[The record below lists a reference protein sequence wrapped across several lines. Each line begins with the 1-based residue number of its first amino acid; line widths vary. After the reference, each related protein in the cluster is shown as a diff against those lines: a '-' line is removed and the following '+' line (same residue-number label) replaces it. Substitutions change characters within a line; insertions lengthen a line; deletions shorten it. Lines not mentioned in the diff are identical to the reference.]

1 MSTWYQTSKHMLA
14 DDSFYNWDDF
24 LMSLVNEFNGHSN
37 EALVQDVAI
46 RALERKHE
54 MPNGFILD
62 HILGELGLFPYVDK
76 SNSTSKDKFRRSL
89 FTTPHDE
96 SKTFHIRQ
104 AEVFHR
110 IMNGENVILSAPTS
124 FGKSL
129 IIESLVASNEF
140 NNIVIVVPTI
150 ALIDELKKKLF
161 KYKDKY
167 KIVTQVSQEPS
178 DRNIFILTQ
187 ERVLEYSRIE
197 SVDFFIIDEFYKLAP
212 VGKNDERCDR
222 LNLAFRALHAKC
234 KRFYMLGPK
243 INGLVS
249 GIEEELRCT
258 FLKFDSY
265 ATVATNEF
273 YHPLK
278 TTGKDALV
286 DIERDEILKSILTSI
301 GRKEQTVIYCKSPQR
316 VSSLMCRLLSAGL
329 LTPDDT
335 NDDLA
340 EWLADNFHNEWS
352 LVEGVKHGIAYH
364 HAQLPRA
371 VGALIVDLFNESKI
385 NILICTST
393 LIEGVN
399 TNAKNIVIYDD
410 CITKK
415 TKLDMFT
422 FNNISGRSGRM
433 FEHFVGNVYIFG
445 DKPQV
450 ELPFIDVPVVT
461 QSENASESLLLHL
474 GEDVH
479 EENKNRV
486 KKFYDQNVLP
496 MSLLIKHQGIDPNKL
511 IKFAEELIEKCNAW
525 NRMMCWDSIYPTSFE
540 LRHLSNVLFNH
551 FNISSMGGGTV
562 RSASQ
567 LHRKLVDIINK
578 VDDKELITQNFDYWN
593 GRDKTYSVDDSVQAV
608 FNFKKN
614 LVNYN
619 LPKIIYAVSDI
630 QEVIFKRFDYP
641 FGDFKPFAATLE
653 NFYYPA
659 AINSLEEFGIPNQVA
674 KKFIESN
681 RGKIEDIDSIDSVI
695 DFLINSDES
704 SYKHLSEYELGFV
717 KKALTYM

>member
-1 MSTWYQTSKHMLA
+1 MSAWYQESKKKINDPLFS
-14 DDSFYNWDDF
+14 DWDGF
-24 LMSLVNEFNGHSN
+24 LLSLVNQYN
-37 EALVQDVAI
+37 EHTNESLVQDIVI
-46 RALERKHE
+46 RALERKDE
-54 MPNGFILD
+54 MPSGFILD
-62 HILGELGLFPYVDK
+62 HVLGELGLYPYVDK
-76 SNSTSKDKFRRSL
+76 ETYTTKDKFRKSI
-89 FTTPHDE
+89 FTTPQDE
-96 SKTFHIRQ
+96 QKTFHIRQ

-110 IMNGENVILSAPTS
+110 IMSGENVILSAPTS

-129 IIESLVASNEF
+129 IIEALVASNEF

-161 KYKDKY
+161 KYKDQY
-167 KIVTQVSQEPS
+167 KIVTQVSQQPS
-178 DRNIFILTQ
+178 ERNVFILTQ
-187 ERVLEYSRIE
+187 ERVLEFKDIT

-212 VGKNDERCDR
+212 VSSNDERCDR
-222 LNLAFRALHAKC
+222 LNLAFRELHAKC

-249 GIEEELRCT
+249 GIEDELRCT

-273 YHPLK
+273 FYPL
-278 TTGKDALV
+278 TTKGKDADV
-286 DIERDEILKSILTSI
+286 DVERDEILQSILAGI
-301 GRKEQTVIYCKSPQR
+301 GRDEQTVIYCKSPKR
-316 VSSLMCRLLSAGL
+316 ASLLMSRLLKSGIL
-329 LTPDDT
+329 NSDDN

-340 EWLADNFHNEWS
+340 NWLGENFHSRWS

-371 VGALIVDLFNESKI
+371 VGALIVDLFNDSKI
-385 NILICTST
+385 NVLICTST

-410 CITKK
+410 CITRR

-433 FEHFVGNVYIFG
+433 FEHFVGNVFIFG

-450 ELPFIDVPVVT
+450 ELPFIDVPVIT

-474 GEDVH
+474 GAEVN
-479 EENKNRV
+479 EENEKRV
-486 KKFYDQNVLP
+486 KKYYDQDVLP
-496 MSLLIKHQGIDPNKL
+496 MSLLLKHQGVNPNKL
-511 IKFAEELIEKCNAW
+511 IVFAEELISKCGLW
-525 NRMMCWDSIYPTSFE
+525 NRVMCWDSIYPNSNQ
-540 LRHLSNVLFNH
+540 LNHLSTILFDY
-551 FNISSMGGGTV
+551 FGISSMGGGTV

-567 LHRKLVDIINK
+567 LNRKLIDVIQK
-578 VDDKELITQNFDYWN
+578 VDDKELIRQDYNFWRRRNKD
-593 GRDKTYSVDDSVQAV
+593 YSVDDAVQAV

-619 LPKIIYAVSDI
+619 LPKIIYAISDV
-630 QEVIFKRFDYP
+630 QEVIFKRFEYSYGDY
-641 FGDFKPFAATLE
+641 KPFAATLE

-659 AINSLEEFGIPNQVA
+659 SINSLEEFGIPNQVA
-674 KKFIESN
+674 KKVIENSS
-681 RGKIEDIDSIDSVI
+681 IEDKENIDLVI
-695 DFLINSDES
+695 DFLTESDED
-704 SYKHLSEYELGFV
+704 SYSYLSEYELGFV
-717 KKALTYM
+717 RKALSYM